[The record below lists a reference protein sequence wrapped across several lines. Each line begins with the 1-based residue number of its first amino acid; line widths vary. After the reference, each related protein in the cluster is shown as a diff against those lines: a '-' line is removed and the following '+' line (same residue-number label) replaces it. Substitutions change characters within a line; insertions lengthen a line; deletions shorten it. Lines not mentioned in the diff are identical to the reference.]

1 MALIDLVDVFKHFD
15 PLHGTFYGQARLNDI
30 ARRARRHLARG
41 RSLDELRNGVGDIQT
56 IIAWQTESLEEEREQ
71 HVQRRV
77 DELRDLILDVEWKVN
92 EGETFYAPDE
102 YFEYRKLFS
111 ANDYRL
117 EFDGDATALGFP
129 PIDEEYTD
137 LELFNTAFDVDDSEW
152 REMKNATEHE
162 MFALFSLW
170 KLDEAARLLR
180 LRQLAVTNTD
190 AGGTELVETKI
201 PVGSEHHLWRLSVVM
216 DLAVEAMDAVCTSE
230 HIESVNSHR
239 AAVAA
244 TVKTTLSDRARQAA
258 RQNKKH
264 QEVKQLKAE
273 LSDWYMANY
282 EEFKN
287 SSNEKVAELG
297 MKVVPLPFRTVR
309 DTIAALKKAV
319 QKAS

>member
-30 ARRARRHLARG
+30 ARRARRRLASG
-41 RSLDELRNGVGDIQT
+41 RQLDELRNGVGDIQT
-56 IIAWQTESLEEEREQ
+56 IIAWQTERLEEEREQ
-71 HVQRRV
+71 DMLRRV
-77 DELRDLILDVEWKVN
+77 DELRDVILDVEWR
-92 EGETFYAPDE
+92 ESRGEIFYAPDE
-102 YFEYRKLFS
+102 YFEYRGLFS
-111 ANDYRL
+111 ANGYRL
-117 EFDGDATALGFP
+117 EFDGDATSLGFP

-137 LELFNTAFDVDDSEW
+137 LQLFEGAFDVDDSEW

-162 MFALFSLW
+162 MYAVFALW

-180 LRQLAVTNTD
+180 LRQASVKNTD
-190 AGGTELVETKI
+190 TGGTELVETKI
-201 PVGSEHHLWRLSVVM
+201 PIGSEHHLWRLSVVK
-216 DLAVEAMDAVCTSE
+216 DLAIEAMDAVCTSE
-230 HIESVNSHR
+230 HVESVHSHR

-282 EEFKN
+282 EEFRN

-309 DTIAALKKAV
+309 DTIAALKKTV
-319 QKAS
+319 HKAS